1 MKKLVKSTALI
12 LAAVLIATGCS
23 MNVNEQT
30 TSSDDINSEQTPVK
44 ETEGT
49 NIEILLSDD
58 EVTVNGSPA
67 STNSNEA
74 VYVGADIVYY
84 EEGKDETYG
93 EGSDKDAHSE
103 EEAAEHTVVTIT
115 QPGTYEVSGSI
126 SKGQIA
132 IDLGE
137 NAEDNPD
144 AVVNLILNN
153 AEITCTVAPSIVVYN
168 AYECG
173 SDDEENA
180 TSDVDTSNAGFNLIL
195 VENSD
200 NIINGSYVAKIYKDG
215 TTKEDVENGD
225 AKKKYKFDA
234 AIDSLV
240 SFNISSGENG
250 KLTVNA
256 ENEGISS
263 GLHMTIESGEIKINA
278 ADDSINTNEDNV
290 SVLTINGGT
299 VICNSGLGVE
309 GDGIDSNGYIV
320 INDGFVI
327 ACANGSSQDS
337 GLDSEKGTYLNG
349 GTVLGTGNMFDEI
362 SDQST
367 QKYVVLMFDE
377 KIEAD
382 QLVMLTDE
390 EENPITAFSAFN
402 NYSIAVYSSPE
413 LSEESVNAYR
423 VSSVTGDLNETIYS
437 GITDFEDM
445 EALSL
450 LSKDTM
456 GRPGRGGDGFEPRD
470 GEMKEHPE
478 GERPELPEGEVPE
491 HPDRERP
498 KFSEGEMSDEEL
510 PQLPEGERPERKD
523 DSKPEPENN

>member
-1 MKKLVKSTALI
+1 MRKYVKISTFIL
-12 LAAVLIATGCS
+12 LAALMITGCS
-23 MNVNEQT
+23 KSQSEQT
-30 TSSDDINSEQTPVK
+30 ASSGNMNSEQTRVDEADK
-44 ETEGT
+44 E
-49 NIEILLSDD
+49 NISIILSDD
-58 EVTVNGSPA
+58 EITVNGSSA
-67 STNSNEA
+67 STDSSEA

-93 EGSDKDAHSE
+93 EGSDKDAHSKA
-103 EEAAEHTVVTIT
+103 EAAEHTVLTIT
-115 QPGTYEVSGSI
+115 KPGTYEVSGSI
-126 SKGQIA
+126 SKGQIS

-137 NAEDNPD
+137 ESEDDPD

-173 SDDEENA
+173 SDDEEDA
-180 TSDVDTSNAGFNLIL
+180 TPSVDTSNAGFNLIL
-195 VENSD
+195 AKNSD
-200 NIINGSYVAKIYKDG
+200 NVISGSYVAKIYKDG

-263 GLHMTIESGEIKINA
+263 GLHMTVKSGEIRINA
-278 ADDSINTNEDNV
+278 SDDSINTNEDNV
-290 SVLTINGGT
+290 SVFTLNGGT
-299 VICNSGLGVE
+299 VICNSGLGTE

-337 GLDSEKGTYLNG
+337 GLDSDKGIYING
-349 GTVLGTGNMFDEI
+349 GTVLGTGNMYDEI

-367 QKYVVLMFDE
+367 QKFMVFMLDE
-377 KIEAD
+377 TIKEN
-382 QLVMLTDE
+382 QLIMLTDE
-390 EENPITAFSAFN
+390 EENPITAFYAFN
-402 NYSIAVYSSPE
+402 DYSIAVYSSPE
-413 LSEESVNAYR
+413 LSEESGKAYK
-423 VSSVTGDLNETIYS
+423 VASVEGDLKENVYFN
-437 GITDFEDM
+437 ITGFEDM
-445 EALSL
+445 EPLS
-450 LSKDTM
+450 SSSRDVIGKPGM
-456 GRPGRGGDGFEPRD
+456 GGPGPEPGD

-478 GERPELPEGEVPE
+478 GERPELPEGE
-491 HPDRERP
+491 RP
-498 KFSEGEMSDEEL
+498 KS
-510 PQLPEGERPERKD
+510 PEFQKD
-523 DSKPEPENN
+523 L